1 MLYLL
6 VVDEGGLKVMNT
18 NVSFNN
24 IRNIIFIVS
33 QKEEVSSVQL
43 SLKEHSVFSKSFSLV
58 LDSDTFY
65 CSIYCI
71 EGIDLDLIKQPLY
84 ETVDIDKEFGRCV
97 IIEWKYDVSFFSVY
111 GVMPERI
118 KREDFP
124 ITYAINDESDLGTNK
139 ERLQFIESFNWFSED
154 KKLASNSITNLN
166 KVEDWLF
173 RASCF
178 YSSMAESLL
187 EEMIKQDT
195 VKYFKECC

>member
-6 VVDEGGLKVMNT
+6 VVNEGGLKVMNT
-18 NVSFNN
+18 NVSLNN

-65 CSIYCI
+65 CSIYCM

-139 ERLQFIESFNWFSED
+139 ERLQFIESFNWFSKD
-154 KKLASNSITNLN
+154 KKLASNSITNLS

-178 YSSMAESLL
+178 YSSMTESLL
-187 EEMIKQDT
+187 EEMIKKDI

>member
-18 NVSFNN
+18 DVSLNN
-24 IRNIIFIVS
+24 IRNVIFIVS
-33 QKEEVSSVQL
+33 QKEEVFSVQL

-65 CSIYCI
+65 CSIYCM

-97 IIEWKYDVSFFSVY
+97 VIEWKYDVSFFSVY

-139 ERLQFIESFNWFSED
+139 ERLQFISSFDWFSTD
-154 KKLASNSITNLN
+154 KKVASQSIPNLN
-166 KVEDWLF
+166 EVEDWLF

-178 YSSMAESLL
+178 YSSMTEDLL
-187 EEMIKQDT
+187 EEMIKQDI

>member
-6 VVDEGGLKVMNT
+6 VVNEGGLKVMNT

-43 SLKEHSVFSKSFSLV
+43 SLKEQSVFSKSFSLL

-97 IIEWKYDVSFFSVY
+97 VIEWKYDVSFFSVY
-111 GVMPERI
+111 GVMPEHI
-118 KREDFP
+118 KKDDFP
-124 ITYAINDESDLGTNK
+124 ITYAINDESDLGTNN
-139 ERLQFIESFNWFSED
+139 ERLRFVSSFDWFSKD
-154 KKLASNSITNLN
+154 KKLASKSIPNLHE
-166 KVEDWLF
+166 VEDWLF

-178 YSSMAESLL
+178 YSSMTENLL
-187 EEMIKQDT
+187 EEMIKQDI

>member
-18 NVSFNN
+18 NVLLNN
-24 IRNIIFIVS
+24 IRNVIFIVS
-33 QKEEVSSVQL
+33 QKEEVFSVQL
-43 SLKEHSVFSKSFSLV
+43 SLKEHSVFSKSFSLL

-111 GVMPERI
+111 GVMPEHI

-139 ERLQFIESFNWFSED
+139 ERLQFIGSFDWFSKD
-154 KKLASNSITNLN
+154 KKLASKSIPNLHE
-166 KVEDWLF
+166 VED
-173 RASCF
+173 
-178 YSSMAESLL
+178 
-187 EEMIKQDT
+187 
-195 VKYFKECC
+195 